1 MPLTLPWSSA
11 VPDSAHGET
20 QKMPVTW
27 SATIPPWNYI
37 SKPSFPGPRGTIIL
51 DTGHI
56 SSLPLLPTS
65 EHTTNHTKRKRKSY
79 FCYLLFWCGSRNIQ
93 DRHTALILKY
103 RGISRHT
110 EGCAVIIQIRRLW
123 HKSDNLA
130 STYEREKYTELPLKM
145 FTAEK
150 GHAELSDLKRK
161 HSLAQVYVD
170 RFWEPYKC
178 CSF

>member
-1 MPLTLPWSSA
+1 MGRHRRCQSHDLLPSHLEITFLSLRSQGQGA
-11 VPDSAHGET
+11 
-20 QKMPVTW
+20 Q
-27 SATIPPWNYI
+27 
-37 SKPSFPGPRGTIIL
+37 
-51 DTGHI
+51 
-56 SSLPLLPTS
+56 SSLTPVIYHHYHCSPPQSILPITQR
-65 EHTTNHTKRKRKSY
+65 EKRKSY
-79 FCYLLFWCGSRNIQ
+79 LCYLLFWSASRNIQ
-93 DRHTALILKY
+93 DRHIALILKY

-110 EGCAVIIQIRRLW
+110 EGCVVIIQIRRLW